1 MYCPKCGTSVSD
13 DQQFCRSCGLSLEIP
28 SQILNYQRLMDDAD
42 ETPITTGE
50 LAQMRRHKALL
61 RVSMILAI
69 IGGLLLLNVSRENF
83 YLWVG
88 SIALLA
94 TGITLI
100 VLCTEVPFLFYHASF
115 PNSEVDPTNG
125 EARPNNQAD

>member
-1 MYCPKCGTSVSD
+1 MYCPKCGTSGSD

-28 SQILNYQRLMDDAD
+28 GQILNYQRLLDDSD

-50 LAQMRRHKALL
+50 LAQSRRHKALL
-61 RVSMILAI
+61 RVSTILAI
-69 IGGLLLLNVSRENF
+69 LGGLLLLNVARENF

-100 VLCTEVPFLFYHASF
+100 VL
-115 PNSEVDPTNG
+115 
-125 EARPNNQAD
+125 